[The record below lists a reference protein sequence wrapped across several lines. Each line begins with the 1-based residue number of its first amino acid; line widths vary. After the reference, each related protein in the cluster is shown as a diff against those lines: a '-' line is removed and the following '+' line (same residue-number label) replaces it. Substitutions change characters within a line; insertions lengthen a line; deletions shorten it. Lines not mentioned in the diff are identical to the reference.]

1 MDAEELMT
9 RREALRLIEN
19 DLNFATQNTTDV
31 QDEDEQYN
39 IYVLYFK
46 LVCIIIL
53 ISMCY
58 ILN

>member
-9 RREALRLIEN
+9 RREALRLIKN
-19 DLNFATQNTTDV
+19 DLNFATQNMTEV